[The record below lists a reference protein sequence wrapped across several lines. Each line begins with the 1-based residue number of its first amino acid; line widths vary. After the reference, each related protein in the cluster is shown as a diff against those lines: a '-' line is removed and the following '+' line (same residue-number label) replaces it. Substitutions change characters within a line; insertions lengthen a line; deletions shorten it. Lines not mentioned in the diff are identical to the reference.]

1 MNKKIVL
8 IIGIIV
14 MAMVAVVCFGFSL
27 GVFNSTTDVDTVFIK
42 GTIQGDA
49 IKADDIGP
57 KELNDW
63 IVGYYDI
70 TNNIGYSFS
79 MADTLNFTVNGYAI
93 SNDFEKIGTKKYNG
107 NEWTIYAFNSNNKN
121 TKSIENKALV
131 SDVMDYMCV
140 CSGKNGDYL
149 IMIGEYDNE
158 TNESKTNLNFDS
170 PMFTDYVAPLLNS
183 IVLKDP
189 KNPIEE
195 YKTLNLTKS
204 DYDIAIDYA
213 NQYGWSGL
221 F

>member
-1 MNKKIVL
+1 
-8 IIGIIV
+8 